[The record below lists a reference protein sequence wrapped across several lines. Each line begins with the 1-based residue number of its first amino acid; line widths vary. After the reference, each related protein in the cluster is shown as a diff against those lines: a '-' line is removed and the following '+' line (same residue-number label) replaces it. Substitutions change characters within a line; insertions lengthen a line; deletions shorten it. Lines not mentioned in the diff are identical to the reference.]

1 MRMNTNVFGEIE
13 IDDEKV
19 ITFESGIIGFPE
31 LNHFVMV
38 HNEERPDARASWLI
52 SVEEPAFAI
61 PVIDPLLAKED
72 YNPMIEDEL
81 LKPLGDQDSAE
92 YLIIT
97 TISVPKGNPRGV
109 TTNLKAPI
117 IINTNTMLGTQVILE
132 DDSLEIKYR
141 IYDLFRDIIGKGEE

>member
-1 MRMNTNVFGEIE
+1 MKLNTNVFGEIE
-13 IDDEKV
+13 IDDDKV

-38 HNEERPDARASWLI
+38 HNSERPDARASWLI
-52 SVEEPAFAI
+52 SVEEPAFAL

-81 LKPLGDQDSAE
+81 LKPLGAAEDSD
-92 YLIIT
+92 YLILT

-117 IINTNTMLGTQVILE
+117 IINTATMQATQLIL
-132 DDSLEIKYR
+132 DDESLEIKYR
-141 IYDLFRDIIGKGEE
+141 IYDLFRDIIGKGE